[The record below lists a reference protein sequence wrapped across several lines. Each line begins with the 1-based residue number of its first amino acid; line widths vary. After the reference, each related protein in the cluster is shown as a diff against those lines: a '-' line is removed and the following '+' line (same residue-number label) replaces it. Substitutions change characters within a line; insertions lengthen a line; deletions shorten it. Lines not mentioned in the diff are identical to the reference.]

1 MKVRIRHPQDFFS
14 GLLFIA
20 FGLIT
25 IIVAQD
31 YKFGTAVRM
40 GPGYFPMVLGW
51 IMVALGALTSLRSL
65 WLDGPPIPKMALRP
79 ILMVTLGVLAFG
91 ALIDSFG
98 LVVAALALFLISA
111 LGGHEFKIK
120 EVLLLFVLLTAV
132 SVGLFVYG
140 IGLTFKVWPL

>member
-1 MKVRIRHPQDFFS
+1 MKVRIRHSQDFFS

-91 ALIDSFG
+91 ALIDPLG

>member
-25 IIVAQD
+25 VIVAQN

-91 ALIDSFG
+91 ALIDPLG

>member
-1 MKVRIRHPQDFFS
+1 MKIRIRHPQDFFS

-91 ALIDSFG
+91 ALIDPLG
-98 LVVAALALFLISA
+98 LVVATLALFVISA
-111 LGGHEFKIK
+111 LGGDEFKIK
-120 EVLLLFVLLTAV
+120 EILLLFVLLTAV

-140 IGLTFKVWPL
+140 LGLTFKVWPL

>member
-91 ALIDSFG
+91 ALIDPLG